1 MVLNMRLLNK
11 IIFTL
16 FYIHC
21 FGFFSAQI
29 SDTVKI
35 SRKEAEAVFLTTNL
49 DLIAQK
55 LEISQAEARAVQ
67 AKYWPNPKLSI
78 SEVNLWRTYDI
89 EEQPALIGNWGKN
102 TQISAEIEQV
112 IQTAGKRRKNIELQK
127 IEVEGEKYELQEVLR
142 ELKRTLRN
150 TITEILYNQEQQKI
164 YENQISSIEKLTK
177 SYNSQLNLGNISKA
191 EYMRLKAQE
200 IEFKKRLISLKQGL
214 EEHQTELKALL
225 MIPSSTYIVISDSL
239 TMPEKQFSEM
249 EMVQWTEKAKENRP
263 DIMISK
269 NREKHA
275 EKNLEIQNAMKTPDV
290 AVSIGYDRGGNI
302 MKDFIG
308 LGVSFDLPIFDRNK
322 GNIQDARLEIQK
334 KKNETR
340 KNILKSENEISS
352 VFRNYIRTQQISREI
367 DDHYELTLD
376 GLLVSHE
383 KNFRL
388 RNISMLEYM
397 DFLDTYIGNK
407 MVILDTK
414 KELNE
419 YYENLQ
425 YVVGQD
431 L

>member
-1 MVLNMRLLNK
+1 M
-11 IIFTL
+11 
-16 FYIHC
+16 
-21 FGFFSAQI
+21 
-29 SDTVKI
+29 KI
-35 SRKEAEAVFLTTNL
+35 SRKEAETIFLAKNL

-67 AKYWPNPKLSI
+67 SKYCTNPKLSI

-142 ELKRTLRN
+142 ELKKTLRN

-164 YENQISSIEKLTK
+164 YQGQIASIEKLTK
-177 SYNSQLNLGNISKA
+177 SYNNQLTLGNISKA
-191 EYMRLKAQE
+191 EYVRLKAQE
-200 IEFKKRLISLKQGL
+200 IEFKKKLISLKQ
-214 EEHQTELKALL
+214 EIEDQQVELKALL
-225 MIPSSTYIVISDSL
+225 MLPSQPYLVISDPFV
-239 TMPEKQFSEM
+239 MPEKQLSEL
-249 EMVQWTEKAKENRP
+249 EVNQWMEKAKENRP

-269 NREKHA
+269 NKEKLA
-275 EKNLEIQNAMKTPDV
+275 AKNLEIQNAMKIPDV
-290 AVSIGYDRGGNI
+290 AFSIGYDRGGNI

-308 LGVSFDLPIFDRNK
+308 LGVSMDLPIFDRNK
-322 GNIQDARLEIQK
+322 GNIQEAKLEIEK
-334 KKNETR
+334 SKLETR
-340 KNILKSENEISS
+340 KNMLKSESEIVS
-352 VFRNYIRTQQISREI
+352 VFRNYIRTQQVSEEI
-367 DDHYELTLD
+367 DESYESTLD

-407 MVILDTK
+407 MIILDTK
-414 KELNE
+414 KELNQ

>member
-1 MVLNMRLLNK
+1 M
-11 IIFTL
+11 
-16 FYIHC
+16 
-21 FGFFSAQI
+21 
-29 SDTVKI
+29 KI
-35 SRKEAEAVFLTTNL
+35 SRKEAETIFLAKNL

-55 LEISQAEARAVQ
+55 LEISQAEARAIQ
-67 AKYWPNPKLSI
+67 AQYWPNPKLSI

-142 ELKRTLRN
+142 ELKKTLRN

-164 YENQISSIEKLTK
+164 YQGQIASIGKLTK
-177 SYNSQLNLGNISKA
+177 SYNNQLNLGNISKA
-191 EYMRLKAQE
+191 EYVRLKAQE
-200 IEFKKRLISLKQGL
+200 IEFKKKLISLKQ
-214 EEHQTELKALL
+214 EIEDQQMELKALL
-225 MIPSSTYIVISDSL
+225 MLPPQSYLVISDSF
-239 TMPEKQFSEM
+239 TMPEKQISEL
-249 EMVQWTEKAKENRP
+249 EVNQWMEKAKENRP
-263 DIMISK
+263 DIMIAK
-269 NREKHA
+269 NKEKHA
-275 EKNLEIQNAMKTPDV
+275 AKNLEIQNAMKTPDV

-308 LGVSFDLPIFDRNK
+308 LGVSVDLPIFDRNK
-322 GNIQDARLEIQK
+322 GNIQEAKLEIEK
-334 KKNETR
+334 SKLETR
-340 KNILKSENEISS
+340 KNVQKSENEIVS
-352 VFRNYIRTQQISREI
+352 VFRNYIRTQQVSEEI
-367 DDHYELTLD
+367 DDNYEATLD

-397 DFLDTYIGNK
+397 DFLETYIGNK
-407 MVILDTK
+407 MIILDTK
-414 KELNE
+414 KELNQ
-419 YYENLQ
+419 YYESLQ

>member
-1 MVLNMRLLNK
+1 MKKLFL
-11 IIFTL
+11 TL
-16 FYIHC
+16 FYIPC
-21 FGFFSAQI
+21 FSFFSAQI
-29 SDTVKI
+29 SDTMKI
-35 SRKEAEAVFLTTNL
+35 SRKEAETIFLAKNL

-55 LEISQAEARAVQ
+55 LEISQAEARTVQ
-67 AKYWPNPKLSI
+67 AKYWPNPTLSI

-89 EEQPALIGNWGKN
+89 EEQPAIVGNWGKN

-142 ELKRTLRN
+142 ELKKTLRN

-164 YENQISSIEKLTK
+164 YQGQIASIEKLTK
-177 SYNSQLNLGNISKA
+177 SYNNQLNLGNISKA
-191 EYMRLKAQE
+191 EYVRLKAQE
-200 IEFKKRLISLKQGL
+200 IEFKKKLISLKQ
-214 EEHQTELKALL
+214 EIEDQQVELKALL
-225 MIPSSTYIVISDSL
+225 MLPSQTYLVISDSFV
-239 TMPEKQFSEM
+239 MPEKQLSEL
-249 EMVQWTEKAKENRP
+249 EVTQWMEKANENRP

-269 NREKHA
+269 NKEKHA
-275 EKNLEIQNAMKTPDV
+275 AKNLEIQNAMKTPDV

-308 LGVSFDLPIFDRNK
+308 LGVSMDLPIFDRNK
-322 GNIQDARLEIQK
+322 GNIQEAKLEIEK
-334 KKNETR
+334 SKLETR
-340 KNILKSENEISS
+340 KNMLKSENEIVS
-352 VFRNYIRTQQISREI
+352 VFRNYIRTQQVSEEI
-367 DDHYELTLD
+367 DESYESTLD

-407 MVILDTK
+407 MIILDTK
-414 KELNE
+414 KELNQ

>member
-1 MVLNMRLLNK
+1 MKK

-16 FYIHC
+16 F
-21 FGFFSAQI
+21 
-29 SDTVKI
+29 
-35 SRKEAEAVFLTTNL
+35 
-49 DLIAQK
+49 
-55 LEISQAEARAVQ
+55 
-67 AKYWPNPKLSI
+67 YWPNPKLSI

-102 TQISAEIEQV
+102 TQVSAEIEQV

-142 ELKRTLRN
+142 ELKKTLRN

-164 YENQISSIEKLTK
+164 YQGQIASIEKLTK
-177 SYNSQLNLGNISKA
+177 SYQNQLNLGNISKA
-191 EYMRLKAQE
+191 EYVRLKAQE
-200 IEFKKRLISLKQGL
+200 IEFKKKLVSLKQEIEDQQL
-214 EEHQTELKALL
+214 ELKALL
-225 MIPSSTYIVISDSL
+225 MIPSTSYLVISDPFV
-239 TMPEKQFSEM
+239 MPEKQLSEL
-249 EMVQWTEKAKENRP
+249 ELGQWLEKAKENRP
-263 DIMISK
+263 DILISRNK
-269 NREKHA
+269 EKHA
-275 EKNLEIQNAMKTPDV
+275 AKNLEIQNAMKTPDV

-308 LGVSFDLPIFDRNK
+308 LGVSVDLPIFDRNK
-322 GNIQDARLEIQK
+322 GNIQEAKLEIEK
-334 KKNETR
+334 SKYETR
-340 KNILKSENEISS
+340 KNMLKSENEIVS
-352 VFRNYIRTQQISREI
+352 VFRNYIRTQQVSEEI
-367 DDHYELTLD
+367 DASYESTLD

-407 MVILDTK
+407 MIILDTK
-414 KELNE
+414 KELNQ

>member
-1 MVLNMRLLNK
+1 MKK
-11 IIFTL
+11 IFFTL

-21 FGFFSAQI
+21 FSFFSAQT
-29 SDTVKI
+29 SDTLKI
-35 SRKEAEAVFLTTNL
+35 SRKEAETIFLANNL
-49 DLIAQK
+49 DIIAQK
-55 LEISQAEARAVQ
+55 LEISQAEARTLQ

-142 ELKRTLRN
+142 ELKKTLRN
-150 TITEILYNQEQQKI
+150 SVTEVLYNQEQQKI
-164 YENQISSIEKLTK
+164 YQGQIASIEKLTK
-177 SYNSQLNLGNISKA
+177 SYNNQLNLGNISKA
-191 EYMRLKAQE
+191 EYIRLKAQE
-200 IEFKKRLISLKQGL
+200 IEFKKKLVSLKQ
-214 EEHQTELKALL
+214 EIEDQQAELKALL
-225 MIPSSTYIVISDSL
+225 MIPSHSYLVISDSFTL
-239 TMPEKQFSEM
+239 PEKQLSEI
-249 EMVQWTEKAKENRP
+249 ELTQWLEKAKENRP
-263 DIMISK
+263 DIMIAK
-269 NREKHA
+269 NKEKHA
-275 EKNLEIQNAMKTPDV
+275 AKSLEIQNAMKTPDV

-308 LGVSFDLPIFDRNK
+308 LGVSVDLPIFDRNK
-322 GNIQDARLEIQK
+322 GNIQEARLEIEK
-334 KKNETR
+334 SKNETR
-340 KNILKSENEISS
+340 KNQLKSENEIVS
-352 VFRNYIRTQQISREI
+352 VFRNYIRTQEVSEEI
-367 DDHYELTLD
+367 DEAYESTLD

-397 DFLDTYIGNK
+397 DFLETYIGNK
-407 MVILDTK
+407 MIILDTK
-414 KELNE
+414 KELNQ

>member
-1 MVLNMRLLNK
+1 MKKLFL
-11 IIFTL
+11 TL
-16 FYIHC
+16 FYIPC
-21 FGFFSAQI
+21 FSFFSAQI
-29 SDTVKI
+29 SDTMKI
-35 SRKEAEAVFLTTNL
+35 SRKEAETIFLAKNL

-55 LEISQAEARAVQ
+55 LEISQAEARTVQ

-142 ELKRTLRN
+142 ELKKTLRN

-164 YENQISSIEKLTK
+164 YQGQIASIEKLTK
-177 SYNSQLNLGNISKA
+177 SYNNQLTLGNISKA
-191 EYMRLKAQE
+191 EYVRLKAQE
-200 IEFKKRLISLKQGL
+200 IEFKKKLISLKQ
-214 EEHQTELKALL
+214 EIEDQQVELKALL
-225 MIPSSTYIVISDSL
+225 MLPSQTYLVISDSFV
-239 TMPEKQFSEM
+239 MPEKQLSEL
-249 EMVQWTEKAKENRP
+249 EVNQWMEKAKENRP
-263 DIMISK
+263 DIMIAK
-269 NREKHA
+269 NKEKHA
-275 EKNLEIQNAMKTPDV
+275 VKNLEIQNAMKTPDV

-308 LGVSFDLPIFDRNK
+308 LGASMDLPIFDRNK
-322 GNIQDARLEIQK
+322 GNIQEAKLEIEK
-334 KKNETR
+334 SKLETR
-340 KNILKSENEISS
+340 KNMLKSENEIVS
-352 VFRNYIRTQQISREI
+352 VFRNYIRTQQVSEEI
-367 DDHYELTLD
+367 DESYESTLD

-407 MVILDTK
+407 MIILDTK
-414 KELNE
+414 KELNQ

>member
-1 MVLNMRLLNK
+1 M
-11 IIFTL
+11 
-16 FYIHC
+16 
-21 FGFFSAQI
+21 
-29 SDTVKI
+29 KI
-35 SRKEAEAVFLTTNL
+35 SRKEAETIFLAKNL

-67 AKYWPNPKLSI
+67 AQYWPNPKLSI

-142 ELKRTLRN
+142 ELKKTLRN

-164 YENQISSIEKLTK
+164 YQGQIASIGKLTK
-177 SYNSQLNLGNISKA
+177 SYNNQLNLGNISKA
-191 EYMRLKAQE
+191 EYVRLKAQE
-200 IEFKKRLISLKQGL
+200 IEFKKKLISLKQ
-214 EEHQTELKALL
+214 EIEDQQMELKALL
-225 MIPSSTYIVISDSL
+225 MLPPQSYLVISDSF
-239 TMPEKQFSEM
+239 TMPEKQISEL
-249 EMVQWTEKAKENRP
+249 EVNQWMEKAKENRP
-263 DIMISK
+263 DIMIAK
-269 NREKHA
+269 NKEKHA
-275 EKNLEIQNAMKTPDV
+275 AKNLEIQNAMKTPDV

-308 LGVSFDLPIFDRNK
+308 LGVSVDLPIFDRNK
-322 GNIQDARLEIQK
+322 GNIQEAKLEIEK
-334 KKNETR
+334 SKLETR
-340 KNILKSENEISS
+340 KNVQKSENEIVS
-352 VFRNYIRTQQISREI
+352 VFRNYIRTQQVSEEI
-367 DDHYELTLD
+367 DDNYEATLD
-376 GLLVSHE
+376 GLLASHE

-397 DFLDTYIGNK
+397 DFLETYIGNK
-407 MVILDTK
+407 MIILDTK
-414 KELNE
+414 KELNQ
-419 YYENLQ
+419 YYESLQ

>member
-1 MVLNMRLLNK
+1 MKK
-11 IIFTL
+11 IFFTL

-21 FGFFSAQI
+21 FSFFSAQV
-29 SDTVKI
+29 SDTLKI
-35 SRKEAEAVFLTTNL
+35 SRKEAEAIFLDKNL
-49 DLIAQK
+49 DIIAQK
-55 LEISQAEARAVQ
+55 LEISQAEARTLQ

-102 TQISAEIEQV
+102 TQISTEIEQV

-127 IEVEGEKYELQEVLR
+127 IEVEGEKFELQEVLR
-142 ELKRTLRN
+142 ELKKTLRN

-164 YENQISSIEKLTK
+164 YQGQIASIEKLTK
-177 SYNSQLNLGNISKA
+177 SYNNQLTLGNISKA
-191 EYMRLKAQE
+191 EYIRLKAQE
-200 IEFKKRLISLKQGL
+200 IEFKKKLVSLKQEI
-214 EEHQTELKALL
+214 EEQESELKALL
-225 MIPSSTYIVISDSL
+225 MLPAHSYLVISDPF
-239 TMPEKQFSEM
+239 TMPEKQLSEI
-249 EMVQWTEKAKENRP
+249 ELTQWLEKAKENRP
-263 DIMISK
+263 DILISK
-269 NREKHA
+269 NKEKHA
-275 EKNLEIQNAMKTPDV
+275 AKNLEIQNAMKTPDV

-308 LGVSFDLPIFDRNK
+308 LGVSMDLPIFDRNK
-322 GNIQDARLEIQK
+322 GNIQEAKLEIQK
-334 KKNETR
+334 SKNETL
-340 KNILKSENEISS
+340 KNQVKSENEIVS
-352 VFRNYIRTQQISREI
+352 VFKNYIRTQQVSEEI
-367 DDHYELTLD
+367 DDAYESTLD

-397 DFLDTYIGNK
+397 DFLEAYIGNK
-407 MVILDTK
+407 MIILDTK
-414 KELNE
+414 KELNQ